1 MPLPRMRTAKK
12 AAEEI
17 KKLDPDTDVT
27 AWAIMRL
34 MKSGR
39 VPMVKAGNKFLVNLD
54 TLLDYYAKGEK
65 QEGVEVSP

>member
-17 KKLDPDTDVT
+17 KAMDPNTDVT

-34 MKSGR
+34 MKGGKI
-39 VPMVKAGNKFLVNLD
+39 PMVKAGNKFLVNLD
-54 TLLDYYAKGEK
+54 TLLEYYAKGEVS
-65 QEGVEVSP
+65 QSGEVSP

>member
-27 AWAIMRL
+27 AWAIMCL
-34 MKSGR
+34 MKSGK
-39 VPMVKAGNKFLVNLD
+39 VPMVRAGNKFLVNLD
-54 TLLDYYAKGEK
+54 TLLDYYAKGEVN
-65 QEGVEVSP
+65 QSSEVSP